1 MRADLGRFFEGRL
14 LETVNVMKTVYDAA
28 TGAGRDVNVW
38 IDGRELVFGR
48 SQDQTGR
55 GFLRIIPGEATI
67 VIAFPQGSQILD
79 KQKRTRGYPGSQKTM
94 TLAHPSDVD
103 TYVRRMIDAAYALDS

>member
-14 LETVNVMKTVYDAA
+14 LETINVMKTVYDAA
-28 TGAGRDVNVW
+28 TGAGSDVNVW

-48 SQDQTGR
+48 SAEQAGR

-67 VIAFPQGSQILD
+67 VIAFPKGNELLD
-79 KQKRTRGYPGSQKTM
+79 KQKRLRGYPGSQKTT

-103 TYVRRMIDAAYALDS
+103 TYVLGASICSQSPSG